1 MKKGTQIQKTKKR
14 RLKVW
19 KERAGEKVR
28 QFREWQVTPPA
39 VAPNTEEEHECA
51 NCHDHFKGKFCPR
64 CGQPATTERFTWKV
78 ATANF
83 VDAYGLGERGMFR
96 SMGNLL
102 LRPGYLILDY
112 LRGMRASY
120 FAPFKMYFLLVA
132 VSLLVTHG
140 LNIQGNNFSLSY
152 DLESAIQEV
161 KEERG
166 DDEAAAE
173 EVVVSLNGENQ
184 AYSSERI
191 RKVLYG
197 VFEKTALFAKNYP
210 AINILLL
217 LLLMSGL
224 LYLFFRH
231 SPNIPDLRYPEF
243 FVALLYTTNMYTIYT
258 IVFDFFCLSTLSALS
273 IFLTIIPFK
282 QFSGFSWWRTIVRF
296 TVASAAIFTL
306 LILLVVLGVF
316 LLGALVKKFG

>member
-1 MKKGTQIQKTKKR
+1 MKKKFD
-14 RLKVW
+14 LK
-19 KERAGEKVR
+19 EKLQ
-28 QFREWQVTPPA
+28 QFRAWQERPREVVPMSQ
-39 VAPNTEEEHECA
+39 EEHECL
-51 NCHDHFKGKFCPR
+51 NCHEHYTGNFCPR
-64 CGQPATTERFTWKV
+64 CGQPATTARFSWKV
-78 ATANF
+78 AAASF

-120 FAPFKMYFLLVA
+120 FAPFKMYFLLFA

-140 LNIQGNNFSLSY
+140 LNIQRDNFSFS
-152 DLESAIQEV
+152 DDFESAVQEM
-161 KEERG
+161 KAEENA
-166 DDEAAAE
+166 EATAAE
-173 EVVVSLNGENQ
+173 EVGASGNGESGV
-184 AYSSERI
+184 SSSDRI
-191 RKVLYG
+191 REILYG
-197 VFEKTALFAKNYP
+197 VFEKAAYFAKNYP

-217 LLLMSGL
+217 LMLMSGL

-258 IVFDFFCLSTLSALS
+258 IVFDFFCLSKLSSLS

>member
-1 MKKGTQIQKTKKR
+1 MSQ
-14 RLKVW
+14 
-19 KERAGEKVR
+19 
-28 QFREWQVTPPA
+28 
-39 VAPNTEEEHECA
+39 EEHECL
-51 NCHDHFKGKFCPR
+51 NCHDHYTGKFCPR
-64 CGQPATTERFTWKV
+64 CGQPANTARFTWKV
-78 ATANF
+78 AAENF
-83 VDAYGLGERGMFR
+83 FNAYGLGERGMFR

-140 LNIQGNNFSLSY
+140 LNIQGKNFSTSFSTS
-152 DLESAIQEV
+152 DDFESAIQEV

-166 DDEAAAE
+166 DDAAPE
-173 EVVVSLNGENQ
+173 EVVVSMNDKEY
-184 AYSSERI
+184 ASSSKRI
-191 RKVLYG
+191 REVLYG
-197 VFEKTALFAKNYP
+197 VFDKVGDFEKKYP

-217 LLLMSGL
+217 LMLMSGF

-258 IVFDFFCLSTLSALS
+258 IVFDFFCLSTLSAIS
-273 IFLTIIPFK
+273 ILLTIIPLK
-282 QFSGFSWWRTIVRF
+282 QFSGFSWWRTILKF
-296 TVASAAIFTL
+296 TIASVTL
-306 LILLVVLGVF
+306 FVLFISFIVLGAF
-316 LLGALVKKFG
+316 LIGMYVKKFG

>member
-1 MKKGTQIQKTKKR
+1 MKKRTQIQKTKKR

-19 KERAGEKVR
+19 KERVGERVR

-51 NCHDHFKGKFCPR
+51 NCHDHFQGKFCPR

-78 ATANF
+78 AVANF

-132 VSLLVTHG
+132 LSLLVTHG
-140 LNIQGNNFSLSY
+140 LNIQRDNFSFS
-152 DLESAIQEV
+152 DDFESAVQEM
-161 KEERG
+161 KAEENA
-166 DDEAAAE
+166 EATAAE
-173 EVVVSLNGENQ
+173 EVGASGNGESGV
-184 AYSSERI
+184 SSSDRI
-191 RKVLYG
+191 SEILYG
-197 VFEKTALFAKNYP
+197 VFEKAAYFAKNYP

-217 LLLMSGL
+217 LMLMSGL

-258 IVFDFFCLSTLSALS
+258 IVFDFFCLSKLSSLS

-282 QFSGFSWWRTIVRF
+282 QFSGYSWWRTIVRF
-296 TVASAAIFTL
+296 TVASVAIITL
-306 LILLVVLGVF
+306 LVLLVVLGAF
-316 LLGALVKKFG
+316 LLGAFVEKFG

>member
-1 MKKGTQIQKTKKR
+1 MKKIFN
-14 RLKVW
+14 LK
-19 KERAGEKVR
+19 EKFQ
-28 QFREWQVTPPA
+28 QFRAWQERPRE
-39 VAPNTEEEHECA
+39 VAPMSAEEHECL
-51 NCHDHFKGKFCPR
+51 NCHDRYVGKYCPR
-64 CGQPATTERFTWKV
+64 CGQPATTTRFTWKV
-78 ATANF
+78 AIANF

-96 SMGNLL
+96 SMSNLL

-132 VSLLVTHG
+132 ISLLVTHG
-140 LNIQGNNFSLSY
+140 LNIQGNNFSVSY
-152 DLESAIQEV
+152 DFESAIQEV

-166 DDEAAAE
+166 DKEAATE
-173 EVVVSLNGENQ
+173 EVTVSLNGKEY
-184 AYSSERI
+184 ASSSERI
-191 RKVLYG
+191 REILYG
-197 VFEKTALFAKNYP
+197 IFEKTAYFAKNYP

-217 LLLMSGL
+217 LMMMSGF

-273 IFLTIIPFK
+273 IFLTIIPLK
-282 QFSGFSWWRTIVRF
+282 QFSGFSWWRTILKF
-296 TVASAAIFTL
+296 TIASVTMLVLFIS
-306 LILLVVLGVF
+306 LIVMGVF
-316 LLGALVKKFG
+316 LLGVFVKKFG